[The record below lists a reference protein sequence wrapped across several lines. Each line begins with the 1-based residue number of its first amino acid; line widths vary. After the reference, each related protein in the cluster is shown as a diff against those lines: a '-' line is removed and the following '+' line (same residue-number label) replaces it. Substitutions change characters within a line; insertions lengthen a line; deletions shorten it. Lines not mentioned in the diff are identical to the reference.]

1 MAGAVVDVGA
11 AVVGV
16 DSAVVDV
23 SGVVVDV
30 DGVAVGEA
38 TSEVIIVDVIVA
50 VENVVTGRGFWQSEM
65 SQILYL
71 KNRKLY
77 LSTPF

>member
-11 AVVGV
+11 AVVDV
-16 DSAVVDV
+16 DSD
-23 SGVVVDV
+23 VVDV

-38 TSEVIIVDVIVA
+38 TSEVIIVDVI
-50 VENVVTGRGFWQSEM
+50 ENVVTGRGLRQNKM
-65 SQILYL
+65 SQILHMKY
-71 KNRKLY
+71 RKLY